1 MRWTVRRE
9 QPEWIRDG
17 ILKMVREDGVPEAK
31 IEVRADALIAGVK
44 SVTVWSRAVDRRKPD
59 GTASVDFTAGSSSDA
74 KELDRLVRRI
84 AGKAGGRPP
93 RSTTIEDPDPA
104 PRADTRDATATHA
117 HHAVKRGTVLGDY
130 PGDDPG
136 FLKREQVSWSEF
148 LASF

>member
-1 MRWTVRRE
+1 VRRE

-93 RSTTIEDPDPA
+93 RSTTIEDPDQLREPIREMRRL
-104 PRADTRDATATHA
+104 PMRITQSSVERYSGITRAMIRA
-117 HHAVKRGTVLGDY
+117 
-130 PGDDPG
+130 
-136 FLKREQVSWSEF
+136 F
-148 LASF
+148 